1 MTAPNITFSGGTTIN
16 GGVTVHAAP
25 RILQFHKEQV
35 NDWIDPSILTQSG
48 FIQPG
53 AYGEPVILLELTQE
67 QQDYINALPGLPTN
81 YVLFEGNW
89 GTGSTDHSPN
99 TAFVLFPVSNGWQY
113 STILPLGS
121 LAFSEYSVYTGTW
134 NWPATALTLSDWG

>member
-1 MTAPNITFSGGTTIN
+1 MTASNIIFNGGTTIN
-16 GGVTVHAAP
+16 GGVTAKAAP
-25 RILQFHKEQV
+25 YIMKFKKEQV

-53 AYGEPVILLELTQE
+53 AYGESVILLELTYE
-67 QQDYINALPGLPTN
+67 QQDYINALPGLPTDF
-81 YVLFEGNW
+81 VLFEGNW
-89 GTGSTDHSPN
+89 GAGSTDHSPN
-99 TAFVLFPVSNGWQY
+99 TAFVLVPVSNGWQY

-134 NWPATALTLSDWG
+134 NWPATALTLIDWG

>member
-1 MTAPNITFSGGTTIN
+1 MTASNIIFNGGTTIN
-16 GGVTVHAAP
+16 GGVTAKAAP
-25 RILQFHKEQV
+25 YIMKFKKEQV

-48 FIQPG
+48 FIQPVT
-53 AYGEPVILLELTQE
+53 YGEPVILLELTYE

-89 GTGSTDHSPN
+89 GVGSTDHSPN

-113 STILPLGS
+113 SSILPLGS
-121 LAFSEYSVYTGTW
+121 ESFSEYSVYTGTW
-134 NWPATALTLSDWG
+134 NWPATALTLIDWD

>member
-1 MTAPNITFSGGTTIN
+1 MTASNIIFNGGTTIN
-16 GGVTVHAAP
+16 GGVTAKAAP
-25 RILQFHKEQV
+25 YIMKFKKEQV
-35 NDWIDPSILTQSG
+35 NDWESPTILTQSG

-53 AYGEPVILLELTQE
+53 AYGEPVILLELTYE

-81 YVLFEGNW
+81 YVTFEGNW

-134 NWPATALTLSDWG
+134 NWPATALTLIDWD